1 MLPCSVY
8 SPAMQ
13 MNARPALLQRIGRLL
28 RAKEFLVF
36 YAIGLGLLDVGAPLA
51 TGWLFRHRSLA
62 TLLHTNNTVAGDA
75 LTGRGVALVAV
86 AVAYLLVSAFF
97 TAGYLRSLLGRLHWG
112 PRDARQFARLFVLL
126 ALGAAISW
134 GAAALESAAGDR
146 LGSTGLQLLVFAVAT
161 LVNVPLL
168 YAGYA
173 IVASNVGVT
182 RAIVRS
188 LQTFAAN
195 ASVSLLVLFGLFY
208 VSLLLSWLLVGA
220 TGNALALGPTLLIY
234 VLVWGSVSFLADV
247 VLLSVYIDSVERG
260 TLPPG

>member
-112 PRDARQFARLFVLL
+112 PRDARQFARLFALL
-126 ALGAAISW
+126 ALGAVVSW
-134 GAAALESAAGDR
+134 GAAALESAAGHR

-188 LQTFAAN
+188 LRTFAAN
-195 ASVSLLVLFGLFY
+195 AFDLAARPVRPVLRLPAALLAAR
-208 VSLLLSWLLVGA
+208 SAQRGA
-220 TGNALALGPTLLIY
+220 RSPWDPSSSSTCSSGAASASSPT
-234 VLVWGSVSFLADV
+234 WCC
-247 VLLSVYIDSVERG
+247 
-260 TLPPG
+260 